1 MATDI
6 AFYHL
11 LSTPLERALPK
22 LLERVVERGM
32 RAVIRAGSTERVE
45 ALDAV
50 LWTYDPGSFLPH
62 GAGKPFAEDQPI
74 YLTTESDVPND
85 ATVLILVDG
94 VDAVDLDRF
103 GRVLDLFDGA
113 DEEAVADARRRWRA
127 RKEAGHNLTYWKQRD
142 NGGWERA
149 A

>member
-1 MATDI
+1 MASEI

-32 RAVIRAGSTERVE
+32 RAVIRAGSKERIE
-45 ALDAV
+45 ALDSL

-62 GAGKPFAEDQPI
+62 GAGDAFADAQPI
-74 YLTTESDVPND
+74 YLTTEPVAPNS
-85 ATVLILVDG
+85 AQVLILVDG
-94 VDAVDLDRF
+94 VDADDLEAF
-103 GRVLDLFDGA
+103 ERVLDLFDGS
-113 DEEAVADARRRWRA
+113 DPQAVAAARDRWRA
-127 RKEAGHNLTYWKQRD
+127 RKEAGHTLTYWKQRD